1 MIGQQNKRED
11 RKSDSLTNRQADKQI
26 DRDRRDRDKTQTDK
40 QKKKKKKTRRKQ
52 SLLHNQITRAIS
64 STGTFP
70 IHRYKHPETSN
81 HFPQRTLV

>member
-40 QKKKKKKTRRKQ
+40 QKRKKEDTEKTEPTSQ
-52 SLLHNQITRAIS
+52 
-64 STGTFP
+64 
-70 IHRYKHPETSN
+70 SN
-81 HFPQRTLV
+81 HQSNLQYGHFPHPPL